1 MTNKPFH
8 NPFGALAGL
17 RGTPPPDSGDGTTE
31 PAATDPPER
40 SRGRDARAGPES
52 ALATDAGRRGPARA
66 VVRIERSGRSGK
78 AVTVIEH
85 LQLPSG
91 EREGWLRAL
100 KASLGCGG
108 TLEGDA
114 IVLQGDQRPRL
125 PALLTGRGVRKVTVS

>member
-1 MTNKPFH
+1 MTDKPFH
-8 NPFGALAGL
+8 NPFGALAAL
-17 RGTPPPDSGDGTTE
+17 RGTPLPEESGADAG
-31 PAATDPPER
+31 PAAAEAPKRRGARDVRGTLTPGGAADP
-40 SRGRDARAGPES
+40 
-52 ALATDAGRRGPARA
+52 GRRGPARA

-85 LQLPSG
+85 LEVSAD
-91 EREGWLRAL
+91 ERDLWLRAL